1 MFHIEFGPPSVDCLC
16 VCLRYVLNGGM
27 SSLGHGHWMMGG
39 GRCEDMNY
47 MYKQVQDCS
56 PPDALW
62 VWWTKP
68 LPSPS

>member
-39 GRCEDMNY
+39 GRSEVGGGRWEVGGG
-47 MYKQVQDCS
+47 K
-56 PPDALW
+56 
-62 VWWTKP
+62 
-68 LPSPS
+68 